1 MHTFL
6 VQYYH
11 TIIWI
16 YELTHLMVF
25 LLHGVA
31 SASGKDFCFL
41 FDTPGIL
48 SSDFLFFASAA
59 WACSSL
65 KFRGSGLV
73 GIVPGS
79 FVLGLGSAVEP
90 EAGERGLWDKF
101 SSVCA
106 PSAVLGDGPSLNT
119 SRGCGSCWAGGG
131 PSLNDAASPCSQ
143 RSAKY
148 E

>member
-1 MHTFL
+1 
-6 VQYYH
+6 
-11 TIIWI
+11 
-16 YELTHLMVF
+16 MVF

-31 SASGKDFCFL
+31 SASGEDFCFL

-73 GIVPGS
+73 GVVPGCS
-79 FVLGLGSAVEP
+79 VLGLGSAVEH
-90 EAGERGLWDKF
+90 EAGEGGLRDKF

-106 PSAVLGDGPSLNT
+106 PSAVFGDGPSLNT
-119 SRGCGSCWAGGG
+119 SRGRGSCRAGGR
-131 PSLNDAASPCSQ
+131 PSPDDATSTCGQ
-143 RSAKY
+143 RSAKHG
-148 E
+148 

>member
-25 LLHGVA
+25 LLHGVV
-31 SASGKDFCFL
+31 STSGEDFCFL

-48 SSDFLFFASAA
+48 SSNFLFFASAA
-59 WACSSL
+59 WACLSL
-65 KFRGSGLV
+65 KFWGSGLV
-73 GIVPGS
+73 GVVTGS

-90 EAGERGLWDKF
+90 EAGE
-101 SSVCA
+101 
-106 PSAVLGDGPSLNT
+106 
-119 SRGCGSCWAGGG
+119 GG
-131 PSLNDAASPCSQ
+131 
-143 RSAKY
+143 
-148 E
+148 